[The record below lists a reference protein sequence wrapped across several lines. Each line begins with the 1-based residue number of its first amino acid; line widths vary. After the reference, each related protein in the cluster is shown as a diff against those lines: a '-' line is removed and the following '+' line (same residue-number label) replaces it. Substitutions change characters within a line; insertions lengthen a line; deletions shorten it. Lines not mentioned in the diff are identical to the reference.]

1 MAKRPDQA
9 TLLKL
14 YALFKQAGAG
24 DATGERPG
32 FTDPV
37 GRAKFDAWEKMR
49 GIAPE
54 QAKADYIALVRS
66 LLGH

>member
-1 MAKRPDQA
+1 LSKRPDQA

-14 YALFKQAGAG
+14 YALFKQAGTG

-66 LLGH
+66 LL